1 MFKRT
6 LIFKNKKHYERFMDK
21 MQSIKSNDAAPQN
34 DFRKAYEL
42 ADKIMN
48 ILVGAGHRECI
59 NLLPQYLQKLALE
72 PNNNVLYGAMKGQLE
87 EIDYLIKACV
97 KSEPLLKQIKS
108 IIK

>member
-1 MFKRT
+1 MYKKT
-6 LIFKNKKHYERFMDK
+6 LIFKNKEHYEKFMNK
-21 MQSIKSNDAAPQN
+21 MRPIKTYDAISQN

-42 ADKIMN
+42 ADKIMD

-59 NLLPQYLQKLALE
+59 NLLPQYLQKLAST
-72 PNNNVLYGAMKGQLE
+72 PNNDALYRAMKGQLE